1 MRGVAS
7 VLAQTQAADPGRFAA
22 VESMIADANR
32 CWRSDNGLLVV
43 PIRHEILIA
52 R

>member
-1 MRGVAS
+1 MWGVTS
-7 VLAQTQAADPGRFAA
+7 ILAQTQAADPSRFAA

-32 CWRSDNGLLVV
+32 SWRSDNGLFVV
-43 PIRHEILIA
+43 PIRREILIA